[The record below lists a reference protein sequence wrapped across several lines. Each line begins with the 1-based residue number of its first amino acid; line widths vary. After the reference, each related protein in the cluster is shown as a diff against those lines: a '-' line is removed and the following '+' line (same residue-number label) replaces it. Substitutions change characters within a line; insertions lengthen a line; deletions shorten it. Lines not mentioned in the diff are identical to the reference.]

1 MNTEDHGAMTIDY
14 EQSLFPSLVRRAS
27 EMKSARR
34 GAERRGEAM
43 RGARG
48 KSAFR
53 SQFSRGADYFLA
65 DIFSLARRTTL
76 GKGTARSLL

>member
-34 GAERRGEAM
+34 GDERR
-43 RGARG
+43 AREERL
-48 KSAFR
+48 SLPVFAR
-53 SQFSRGADYFLA
+53 CRLFSRRYFFARATDYA
-65 DIFSLARRTTL
+65 E
-76 GKGTARSLL
+76 KGDCS